1 MSEMHDL
8 LYQLKLA
15 DQSSTQLFK
24 KQLGISQTRNQ
35 MLQL

>member
-15 DQSSTQLFK
+15 DQSSTQLFEK
-24 KQLGISQTRNQ
+24 NWALV
-35 MLQL
+35 